1 MGRTVAFYNIFGTS
15 KAKTD
20 KAILVLNDAGT
31 EQAWIPLRVAEV
43 KFIGKDYK
51 VKVTVPDWFFNKISW
66 VPATDY
72 KPKTQKP
79 VDVPEPIVKPVSAN
93 PYIGMDVGNIL
104 EEMMVLQEIN
114 PPGVARKLQLM
125 QEALDLA
132 KEAV

>member
-1 MGRTVAFYNIFGTS
+1 MGRTVAFYSIYGTS

-20 KAILVLNDAGT
+20 KAILVLADSRP

-51 VKVTVPDWFFNKISW
+51 VKVTVPDWFFDKISW

-72 KPKTQKP
+72 KPKKP
-79 VDVPEPIVKPVSAN
+79 TN
-93 PYIGMDVGNIL
+93 PYVGMDVGNIL
-104 EEMMVLQEIN
+104 KEMMVLQEMN
-114 PPGVARKLQLM
+114 PPGVEKTLQLM

-132 KEAV
+132 KEVV